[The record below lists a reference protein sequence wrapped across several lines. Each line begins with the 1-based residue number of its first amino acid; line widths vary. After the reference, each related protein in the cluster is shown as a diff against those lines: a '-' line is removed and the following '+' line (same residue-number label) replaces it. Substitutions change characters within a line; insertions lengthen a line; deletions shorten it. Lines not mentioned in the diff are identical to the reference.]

1 MRRVSSGSVAD
12 TSRALEGSRFFL
24 VWRTAPDG
32 ELEPAGETVGNS
44 PDGSPFGD
52 VSAPLGSEGSDP
64 DPSVLLGRLGSV
76 DADADGVAAAITP
89 TVAAE
94 WKARAVLA
102 RAVAVSVICSP
113 EDAALRTNEAATSTS
128 LWPVGRAPTVQ
139 TSPLGFGHT
148 VNRAASTCATLPT
161 TAVTLT
167 P

>member
-1 MRRVSSGSVAD
+1 VAD
-12 TSRALEGSRFFL
+12 TSRALERFRFFL
-24 VWRTAPDG
+24 AWRAAPDG
-32 ELEPAGETVGNS
+32 GFEPVGEMVGKS

-52 VSAPLGSEGSDP
+52 VSAPLGSAGDP
-64 DPSVLLGRLGSV
+64 DPRVLLGRLGSV
-76 DADADGVAAAITP
+76 DADADGDGVAAAITP

-94 WKARAVLA
+94 WKARALLA

-113 EDAALRTNEAATSTS
+113 EDAPLRTNEAATSTS

-148 VNRAASTCATLPT
+148 VNRAASTCATLPM

>member
-1 MRRVSSGSVAD
+1 VAD
-12 TSRALEGSRFFL
+12 TSRALERFRFFL
-24 VWRTAPDG
+24 AWRAAPDS
-32 ELEPAGETVGNS
+32 EFEPAGETVGNS

-52 VSAPLGSEGSDP
+52 VSAPLGSEGDP

-76 DADADGVAAAITP
+76 DADGDGVAAAITP

-94 WKARAVLA
+94 WKARALLA

-139 TSPLGFGHT
+139 TSLLGFGHT
-148 VNRAASTCATLPT
+148 VNRGASTCAKLPM